1 MSFGSEALFT
11 AFDNEG
17 WNSSKS
23 VFSQSAY
30 YLDLDKAPTIE
41 EAYKELPQKTN
52 KDKLYE
58 LELENEKLK
67 RIVGILTPS
76 KPIKGKTF
84 P

>member
-17 WNSSKS
+17 WNSSKLTFFETL
-23 VFSQSAY
+23 V
-30 YLDLDKAPTIE
+30 YLVLDKAPTIE

-76 KPIKGKTF
+76 KPIKGSRF
-84 P
+84 H